1 MKNEEKKISG
11 AAEIYVRE
19 FQLLEY
25 VKKIEKNHSISKDKL
40 REEYIKLGK
49 EYSALLKKTIK
60 ITGIGDANQ
69 RKLFLANEQIEKQK
83 EKLRIAYEKMEALAR
98 TDPLTK
104 LSNRR
109 DFLEKFHHEKGR
121 FDRNRKPFAVVLG
134 DIDDFKSVNDQYGHD
149 CGDFALV
156 NISDLMK
163 SMVRKQ
169 DIIGRWGGEEFILL
183 LPESPLNGGKRV
195 AEGIRKKIEANSFSF
210 NGNQFSLT
218 MTFGISEFNGTSDID
233 TCIKKADKALYS
245 GKQKG
250 KNCVVLSLP

>member
-1 MKNEEKKISG
+1 MKKKEKKISG
-11 AAEIYVRE
+11 AAEIYLRE

-25 VKKIEKNHSISKDKL
+25 VAEIEKNHSISKNKL
-40 REEYIKLGK
+40 REEYIELGK

-83 EKLRIAYEKMEALAR
+83 EELRIAYEKMEALAR

-109 DFLEKFHHEKGR
+109 DFIEKFHHEKGR

-134 DIDDFKSVNDQYGHD
+134 DIDDFKAVNDQYGHD

-156 NISDLMK
+156 NISKLMK

-195 AEGIRKKIEANSFSF
+195 AEGIRKKIAANAFSF
-210 NGNQFSLT
+210 NGNQFSVT

-233 TCIKKADKALYS
+233 TCIKKADEALYS